1 MRRNA
6 VSTLG
11 RRAAVPMARF
21 DRLPPEVRGWLMR
34 AALPWSVRAVERIW
48 ARAMR
53 EARGDRAAALARLD
67 AAERAALRRD
77 ATRVWGPAHPDCKQ
91 EGPP

>member
-6 VSTLG
+6 VSSLRT
-11 RRAAVPMARF
+11 RRGVPMARF
-21 DRLPPEVRGWLMR
+21 DRLPPELRAWLKR

-48 ARAMR
+48 KRALA
-53 EARGDRAAALARLD
+53 EARGDRAVALARLD

-77 ATRVWGPAHPDCKQ
+77 AARVWGPQYPA
-91 EGPP
+91 

>member
-6 VSTLG
+6 VSTLRT
-11 RRAAVPMARF
+11 RRAVPMARF
-21 DRLPPEVRGWLMR
+21 DRLEPDVRAWLKR

-48 ARAMR
+48 QRALR
-53 EARGDRAAALARLD
+53 EARGDRGAALARLD

-77 ATRVWGPAHPDCKQ
+77 AVRVWGPEYPA
-91 EGPP
+91 

>member
-1 MRRNA
+1 MKRNVA
-6 VSTLG
+6 SSLG
-11 RRAAVPMARF
+11 RRTSVSMARF
-21 DRLPPEVRGWLMR
+21 DRLEPEVRAWLKR

-53 EARGDRAAALARLD
+53 EARGDRRAALARLD

-77 ATRVWGPAHPDCKQ
+77 AAQVWGPQYPA
-91 EGPP
+91 

>member
-6 VSTLG
+6 VSTLA
-11 RRAAVPMARF
+11 RRRAVPMARF
-21 DRLPPEVRGWLMR
+21 DRLEPEVRAWLKR

-48 ARAMR
+48 ARALD

-67 AAERAALRRD
+67 AAERVALRRD
-77 ATRVWGPAHPDCKQ
+77 AARVWGPEYPA
-91 EGPP
+91 

>member
-6 VSTLG
+6 VSSLG
-11 RRAAVPMARF
+11 RRTGVPMARF
-21 DRLPPEVRGWLMR
+21 DRLEPEVRAWLRR

-77 ATRVWGPAHPDCKQ
+77 AGRVWGPEYPA
-91 EGPP
+91 

>member
-6 VSTLG
+6 VSSLR

-21 DRLPPEVRGWLMR
+21 DRLEPEVRSWLKR

-48 ARAMR
+48 ERALR
-53 EARGDRAAALARLD
+53 EGRGDRAAALARLD
-67 AAERAALRRD
+67 AAERAALMRD
-77 ATRVWGPAHPDCKQ
+77 AARVWGPRYPS
-91 EGPP
+91 